1 MNKRFRRLLIAAI
14 ITAGAVSCTLYEH
27 TTMEEI
33 HPPQVEID
41 SIIIPDW
48 DTNTDNN
55 Q

>member
-1 MNKRFRRLLIAAI
+1 MNKKIRRLLIAMI
-14 ITAGAVSCTLYEH
+14 VTAGAVSCTLYEY

-48 DTNTDNN
+48 DNTT
-55 Q
+55 QQ